1 MTTATATIGRTG
13 TKSGISR
20 AGRGLGK
27 TIRGLAGRIAS
38 WPAPYYETVIADE
51 LELLPPSKRI
61 DAALRWHARHGR
73 LL

>member
-27 TIRGLAGRIAS
+27 IRGLGGRIAS
-38 WPAPYYETVIADE
+38 WSAPYYETVIGDE
-51 LELLPPSKRI
+51 LDLLPPSKRI